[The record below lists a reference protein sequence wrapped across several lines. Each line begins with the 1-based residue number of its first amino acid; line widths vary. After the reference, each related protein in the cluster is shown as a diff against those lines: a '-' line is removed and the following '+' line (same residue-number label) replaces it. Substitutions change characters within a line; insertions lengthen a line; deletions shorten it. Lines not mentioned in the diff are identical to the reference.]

1 MKNLIPLL
9 ILENFQKKELQ
20 GTLSA
25 VTMFIDITGF
35 TAMTQSLMKN
45 DKEGAEILT
54 EIINRIFTPSIYK
67 IYQNNGF
74 VSTFAGDAFTSIF
87 PIDRNSPDN
96 AVFSA
101 IEIQN
106 IFKEIGKQNTKFGTY
121 NLKVKIGLSIG
132 KVEWRIVTSNEK
144 NSYFFRGEV
153 IDNAAHCESRCKA
166 GEIIIDSSLKKA
178 TGFSVLKKSDIFFL
192 VRPFS
197 KKIHTQIKK
206 QPETGYDLNPFIPKS
221 ILTLSSRGEFR
232 SVISCF
238 ISFKE
243 KGEFHKG
250 LAEIISLAEDYGGYF
265 NKIDFGD
272 KGGVV
277 LVLFGAPITKEQMEI
292 RACSFALSVM
302 EIENFICRIGLS
314 YGVAFAGF
322 VGSKKREEYTSLGM
336 SVNLASRFMMKARWK
351 EIFIDSFIFEKVKE
365 NFDVSFINNI
375 KLKGFPEKISAYKLL
390 KKLELTKST
399 SFEGNLFGREIEMEK
414 ILKHIRKIK
423 KSKFGGIIYNEGVAG
438 IGKSRLIHE
447 IKQSFPSTEYH
458 WIYMPCDAILR
469 KSFNPVKSFLSNF
482 FIQSEQN
489 TPETNRLNFE
499 EKIKMLSFL
508 TQDEKI
514 NKELGRTKSFLGA
527 LISLFW
533 EDSLFSQLNPKS
545 RYLNTLYALTNL
557 VKLLSLKKSVI
568 IEFEDANWIDN
579 DTLSFME
586 VLTQNIENFPIIII
600 ASCRFND
607 DESSFS
613 FNLQDV
619 KESRITLRP
628 LDKNP
633 TKLLIEERLKKDTL
647 IFQEIPDITFNMIW
661 EKSQGNPFFIEQII
675 FYLKEKNILA
685 DDLSITGKDFE
696 IPANINS
703 IIVARID
710 KLNPELKDFTK
721 TASVLGN
728 NFTKKI
734 LSSMLKNVE
743 IDKYIKDG
751 EKENIW
757 FSENKINHV
766 FKNVFIRESIYE
778 LILKKDLRHFH
789 KLAAKSIE
797 NIYKSGIENYYAD
810 LAYNYDKAEIF
821 KNAIYYL
828 EKAGDHEKNLYHNLV
843 AIEYYERLISII
855 NSQKDKNDKLKFKI
869 ILNKI
874 ELLLLIGDTELA
886 KVELEK
892 LNPESI
898 KEIEQRDRYFY
909 LSARRFMV
917 MENFIELKKYIRQII
932 NELETDYYKYY
943 VEIYLL
949 EALRYLNEVEE
960 FEQKAFKLLDILK
973 ASNER
978 FFESRLTNTM
988 GIFYLNKAQYHKSK
1002 KFFKRN
1008 YEIVKDGKDKN
1019 LIQAALHSI
1028 GIVELRLGN
1037 RKVAMKYY
1045 QDAVKIAREIGSK
1058 YAESKILSD
1067 IANVHATEG
1076 DVQKAIECYEKG
1088 LDLARNIGN
1097 KVQEEL
1103 ILYNLGDAYY
1113 RLEKFTQALDYL
1125 YRSKNMCEKIQDLV
1139 GITFANDII
1148 GDILFRMN
1156 KLKKAKKIYIDNLK
1170 LQKRLNDIEGIAHTY
1185 GNLGN
1190 CAKAAKQFNEA
1201 EKYYSEQQK
1210 TLAEVGDKEGEGKA
1224 FFNWAMLEIER
1235 KNPAD
1240 ATQKLK
1246 KALALFKACSFQIG
1260 INLAKE
1266 QMELLKK

>member
-1 MKNLIPLL
+1 MKNLVPEF
-9 ILENFQKKELQ
+9 ILGNFQRKKLH

-25 VTMFIDITGF
+25 VTMFIDISGF
-35 TAMTQSLMKN
+35 TAMTQSLMRN
-45 DKEGAEILT
+45 GKEGAEILT
-54 EIINRIFTPSIYK
+54 EIINTIFTPSIDK
-67 IYQNNGF
+67 IYENNGF
-74 VSTFAGDAFTSIF
+74 ISTFAGDAFTSIF
-87 PIDRNSPDN
+87 PLDKSSADN
-96 AVFSA
+96 AILSA
-101 IEIQN
+101 IKIQN
-106 IFKEIGKQNTKFGTY
+106 IFKKIGIQDTKFGTFD
-121 NLKVKIGLSIG
+121 LHVKIGLSIG
-132 KVEWRIVTSNEK
+132 EVEWRIITSNKK
-144 NSYFFRGEV
+144 NSYYFRGKA

-166 GEIIIDSSLKKA
+166 GEIIIDELLKKVINSS
-178 TGFSVLKKSDIFFL
+178 TLKREKGYFL
-192 VRPFS
+192 IGSINTKTLKPL
-197 KKIHTQIKK
+197 QK
-206 QPETGYDLNPFIPKS
+206 QAIRKYDLHPFIPKS
-221 ILTLSSRGEFR
+221 ILTLYSRGEFR
-232 SVISCF
+232 DVVSCF
-238 ISFKE
+238 ISFEE

-250 LAEIISLAEDYGGYF
+250 LVEIISLAEDYGGYF
-265 NKIDFGD
+265 NKIDFSD

-292 RACSFALSVM
+292 RACSFTLSVM
-302 EIENFICRIGLS
+302 EIDNFNCRIGLS

-322 VGSKKREEYTSLGM
+322 VGSEKREEYTSLGM

-365 NFDVSFINNI
+365 NFDVSFIDNF
-375 KLKGFPEKISAYKLL
+375 KLKGFSQKITTYKLN
-390 KKLELTKST
+390 KKNELAKRTG
-399 SFEGNLFGREIEMEK
+399 FEGKLFGRETEQK
-414 ILKHIRKIK
+414 KIK
-423 KSKFGGIIYNEGVAG
+423 SLINKINTNKFSGIIYNEGAAG

-469 KSFNPVKSFLSNF
+469 KSFNPVKFFLSNL

-489 TPETNRLNFE
+489 TPEINKINFE
-499 EKIKMLSFL
+499 EKIRMLSLL
-508 TQDEKI
+508 TKDEEIK
-514 NKELGRTKSFLGA
+514 KELNRTKSFLGA
-527 LISLFW
+527 LIGLFG
-533 EDSLFSQLNPKS
+533 EDSLFSQLDPKS
-545 RYLNTLYALTNL
+545 GYLNTLYALMNL
-557 VKLLSLKKSVI
+557 VKLLSLEKPVI
-568 IEFEDANWIDN
+568 IEFEDTNWIDN
-579 DTLSFME
+579 DTLSFLE
-586 VLTQNIENFPIIII
+586 VLTRNIENFPIAII

-619 KESRITLRP
+619 KESRITLHP
-628 LDKNP
+628 LDKNSA
-633 TKLLIEERLKKDTL
+633 KLLIEERLNKDAL
-647 IFQEIPDITFNMIW
+647 IFQEIPDITFNMVW

-675 FYLKEKNILA
+675 LYLKEKNILA
-685 DDLSITGKDFE
+685 DDLSIIKKDFE

-734 LSSMLKNVE
+734 LSSMLENVE

-855 NSQKDKNDKLKFKI
+855 NSQKYKNDKLKFKI
-869 ILNKI
+869 ILNKV
-874 ELLLLIGDTELA
+874 ELLLLIGDTEPA

-898 KEIEQRDRYFY
+898 KEIEQKDRYFY
-909 LSARRFMV
+909 LSARRFVV
-917 MENFIELKKYIRQII
+917 MENFIELRKYIQQII
-932 NELETDYYKYY
+932 KELKTNYYKYFI
-943 VEIYLL
+943 EIYLL
-949 EALRYLNEVEE
+949 EALRYLNEAEE
-960 FEQKAFKLLDILK
+960 FESRAYKLLDILK
-973 ASNER
+973 SKNDR
-978 FFESRLTNTM
+978 FFEGRLSNTM
-988 GIFYLNKAQYHKSK
+988 GIFYLNKAQYSNSMKY
-1002 KFFKRN
+1002 FRRN
-1008 YEIVKDGKDKN
+1008 YEIVKKENKKT
-1019 LIQAALHSI
+1019 LIYAALHNI
-1028 GIVELRLGN
+1028 GIVHSRLGE
-1037 RKVAMKYY
+1037 RKKAMEFY
-1045 QDAVKIAREIGSK
+1045 QKALKIAEEIGSK
-1058 YAESKILSD
+1058 YSASKFLSD
-1067 IANVHATEG
+1067 IAIVHASEG
-1076 DVQKAIECYEKG
+1076 NVEKAIDHYEKG
-1088 LDLARNIGN
+1088 LDLARTVGN
-1097 KVQEEL
+1097 KTQEGL

-1156 KLKKAKKIYIDNLK
+1156 RLKKAKEIYINNLK
-1170 LQKRLNDIEGIAHTY
+1170 LQKKLNDPEGIAHTY

-1190 CAKAAKQFNEA
+1190 CAKAAEQFNEA

-1210 TLAEVGDKEGEGKA
+1210 ILVKVGDKEGEGKA
-1224 FFNWAMLEIER
+1224 FFNWAMLEKER
-1235 KNPAD
+1235 KNMDA

-1246 KALALFKACSFQIG
+1246 KALALFEACSFQIG

-1266 QMELLKK
+1266 QIELLKK

>member
-1 MKNLIPLL
+1 MKNLVPAL
-9 ILENFQKKELQ
+9 ILENFQKKELH

-25 VTMFIDITGF
+25 VTMFIDISGF

-45 DKEGAEILT
+45 GKEGAEILT
-54 EIINRIFTPSIYK
+54 DIINRIFTPSIDK

-87 PIDRNSPDN
+87 PIESNSPDN
-96 AVFSA
+96 AVSSA

-106 IFKEIGKQNTKFGTY
+106 IFKKIGKQNTKFGTF
-121 NLKVKIGLSIG
+121 NLEVKIGLSIG
-132 KVEWRIVTSNEK
+132 KVEWRIITSNKK
-144 NSYFFRGEV
+144 NSYYFRGKV
-153 IDNAAHCESRCKA
+153 IDSAAHCEGRCKA
-166 GEIIIDSSLKKA
+166 GEIVIDELLRKVISSSTSEKENGYYLIGSIKVENLKP
-178 TGFSVLKKSDIFFL
+178 LKRKTI
-192 VRPFS
+192 R
-197 KKIHTQIKK
+197 K
-206 QPETGYDLNPFIPKS
+206 YDLHPFIPES

-238 ISFKE
+238 ISFEEKE
-243 KGEFHKG
+243 EFHKG
-250 LAEIISLAEDYGGYF
+250 LAKIISLTEDYSGYF
-265 NKIDFGD
+265 NKIDFSD

-277 LVLFGAPITKEQMEI
+277 LVLFGAPITKEKMEI
-292 RACSFALSVM
+292 RACSFTLSVM
-302 EIENFICRIGLS
+302 EIDNFNCRIGLS

-322 VGSKKREEYTSLGM
+322 VGSEKREEYTSLGM
-336 SVNLASRFMMKARWK
+336 SVNLASRFMMKTKWT
-351 EIFIDSFIFEKVKE
+351 EIFIDRFIFDKVSE
-365 NFDVSFINNI
+365 DFDVSFKNNF
-375 KLKGFPEKISAYKLL
+375 KLKGFTDKIPAYKLL
-390 KKLELTKST
+390 KKIELAKSV
-399 SFEGNLFGREIEMEK
+399 SFEGNLYGREIEMEK
-414 ILKHIRKIK
+414 ILKHISKIK
-423 KSKFGGIIYNEGVAG
+423 KSKFGGVIYNEGTAG

-469 KSFNPVKSFLSNF
+469 KSFNPLKSFLSNF

-499 EKIKMLSFL
+499 EKIRMLSIL
-508 TQDEKI
+508 TQNDEIK
-514 NKELGRTKSFLGA
+514 KELRRTKFFLGT
-527 LISLFW
+527 LINLHWKNSLY
-533 EDSLFSQLNPKS
+533 SQLDPKS

-557 VKLLSLKKSVI
+557 VKLLSLEKPVI
-568 IEFEDANWIDN
+568 IEFEDTNWIDN
-579 DTLSFME
+579 DTLNFLE
-586 VLTQNIENFPIIII
+586 VLTRNIENFPIIII
-600 ASCRFND
+600 ASCRFKD

-613 FNLQDV
+613 FNLKDV

-633 TKLLIEERLKKDTL
+633 AKLLIEERLNKNTS
-647 IFQEIPDITFNMIW
+647 IFQEIPDITFNMVW

-675 FYLKEKNILA
+675 LYLKEKKILA
-685 DDLSITGKDFE
+685 EDLSITEKDFE

-757 FSENKINHV
+757 FSENKFNHV

-821 KNAIYYL
+821 KNAIYYF

-843 AIEYYERLISII
+843 AIEYYEKLISII
-855 NSQKDKNDKLKFKI
+855 NSQKDKNNKLKFKI

-874 ELLLLIGDTELA
+874 EMLLLIGDTEPA

-909 LSARRFMV
+909 LSARRFVV
-917 MENFIELKKYIRQII
+917 MENFIELRKYIQQII
-932 NELETDYYKYY
+932 KKLKTNYYKYF

-949 EALRYLNEVEE
+949 EALRYLNEAEE
-960 FEQKAFKLLDILK
+960 FENRAYKLLDILK
-973 ASNER
+973 SKNEL
-978 FFESRLTNTM
+978 FFESRLSNTM
-988 GIFYLNKAQYHKSK
+988 GIFYLNKAQYSK
-1002 KFFKRN
+1002 AMKYFRRN
-1008 YEIVKDGKDKN
+1008 HEIVKKENNKT
-1019 LIQAALHSI
+1019 LIQAALHNI
-1028 GIVELRLGN
+1028 GIVHSRLGD
-1037 RKVAMKYY
+1037 RKKAMEFY
-1045 QDAVKIAREIGSK
+1045 QKALKIAEKIGSK
-1058 YAESKILSD
+1058 YSASKLLSD
-1067 IANVHATEG
+1067 IAIVHASEG
-1076 DVQKAIECYEKG
+1076 NVEKAIEHYEKG
-1088 LDLARNIGN
+1088 LDLARTIGN
-1097 KVQEEL
+1097 KTQEGL

-1125 YRSKNMCEKIQDLV
+1125 HRSKNMCEKIQDLV

-1148 GDILFRMN
+1148 GDILYRMN
-1156 KLKKAKKIYIDNLK
+1156 KLKKAKVIYINNLK
-1170 LQKRLNDIEGIAHTY
+1170 LQKKLNDPEGIAHTY

-1190 CAKAAKQFNEA
+1190 CAKVAREFEEA

-1210 TLAEVGDKEGEGKA
+1210 ILVKVGDKEGEGKA
-1224 FFNWAMLEIER
+1224 FFNWAMLDIER

-1240 ATQKLK
+1240 AKQKLK

>member
-1 MKNLIPLL
+1 MKNLVPVL
-9 ILENFQKKELQ
+9 ILENFQKKKLH
-20 GTLSA
+20 GSLSA
-25 VTMFIDITGF
+25 VTMFIDISGF

-54 EIINRIFTPSIYK
+54 EIINKIFTPSIDK

-87 PIDRNSPDN
+87 PIDRSSPDN

-106 IFKEIGKQNTKFGTY
+106 IFKKIGKQNTKFGTY

-144 NSYFFRGEV
+144 NSYFFRGKV
-153 IDNAAHCESRCKA
+153 IDNAARSESRCKA
-166 GEIIIDSSLKKA
+166 GEIIIDNSLKKA
-178 TGFSVLKKSDIFFL
+178 TGFPVLKKSANFFL
-192 VRPFS
+192 VNPFP

-206 QPETGYDLNPFIPKS
+206 QSETNYDLNPFISKS
-221 ILTLSSRGEFR
+221 ILTLSSKGEFR

-238 ISFKE
+238 ISFEEKE
-243 KGEFHKG
+243 EFHKG

-265 NKIDFGD
+265 NKIDFSD

-292 RACSFALSVM
+292 RACSFTLSVM

-336 SVNLASRFMMKARWK
+336 SVNLASRLMMKARWK

-365 NFDVSFINNI
+365 NFDVSFIGNF
-375 KLKGFPEKISAYKLL
+375 KLKGFTQKISTYKLN
-390 KKLELTKST
+390 KKIKLVKTAG
-399 SFEGNLFGREIEMEK
+399 FEGKLFGRETE
-414 ILKHIRKIK
+414 LKKIK
-423 KSKFGGIIYNEGVAG
+423 SLINKINTNKLSGIIYNEGAAG

-447 IKQSFPSTEYH
+447 IKQSYPSNEYH

-489 TPETNRLNFE
+489 TPEINKINFE
-499 EKIKMLSFL
+499 EKISTLSFL
-508 TQDEKI
+508 TQDKKI
-514 NKELGRTKSFLGA
+514 QKELNRTKSFLGA

-533 EDSLFSQLNPKS
+533 EDSLYSQLDPKS

-557 VKLLSLKKSVI
+557 VKLLSLKKHVI

-586 VLTQNIENFPIIII
+586 ILTPNIENFPIVII

-633 TKLLIEERLKKDTL
+633 AKLLIEESLNKDAL
-647 IFQEIPDITFNMIW
+647 IPQEIPDITFNMVW
-661 EKSQGNPFFIEQII
+661 KKSQGNPFFIEQII
-675 FYLKEKNILA
+675 LYLKEKNILA

-778 LILKKDLRHFH
+778 LILKKDLRNFH

-821 KNAIYYL
+821 KKAIYYL

-843 AIEYYERLISII
+843 AIEYYERLINII
-855 NSQKDKNDKLKFKI
+855 NSQKDINNKLKFKI

-874 ELLLLIGDTELA
+874 ELLLLVGDTEPA
-886 KVELEK
+886 KVEIGK

-898 KEIEQRDRYFY
+898 KKIEQRDRYFY

-917 MENFIELKKYIRQII
+917 MENFIELKKYIQQII
-932 NELETDYYKYY
+932 KKLKTDYYKYF

-949 EALRYLNEVEE
+949 EALRYLNEAEE
-960 FEQKAFKLLDILK
+960 FESRAYKLLNILK
-973 ASNER
+973 SKNEL
-978 FFESRLTNTM
+978 FFEGRLSNTM
-988 GIFYLNKAQYHKSK
+988 GIFYLKKAQYSNAMTY
-1002 KFFKRN
+1002 FQRN
-1008 YEIVKDGKDKN
+1008 YEIVKKGKNKT
-1019 LIQAALHSI
+1019 LIQAAIHNI
-1028 GIVELRLGN
+1028 GIVHSRLGD
-1037 RKVAMKYY
+1037 RKKAMEFY
-1045 QDAVKIAREIGSK
+1045 QKALNIAEEIGSK
-1058 YAESKILSD
+1058 YAASKLLSD
-1067 IANVHATEG
+1067 IAMVHTSEGNVE
-1076 DVQKAIECYEKG
+1076 KAIDHYKKG
-1088 LDLARNIGN
+1088 LDLARTIGN
-1097 KVQEEL
+1097 KTQEGL

-1125 YRSKNMCEKIQDLV
+1125 YCSKNMCEKIQDLV

-1156 KLKKAKKIYIDNLK
+1156 KFKKAKEMYTNNLK
-1170 LQKRLNDIEGIAHTY
+1170 LQKKLNDIEGIAHTY

-1201 EKYYSEQQK
+1201 EKYFVEQQK

-1235 KNPAD
+1235 KNPAE
-1240 ATQKLK
+1240 AKQKLR
-1246 KALALFKACSFQIG
+1246 KALALFEASSFQIG
-1260 INLAKE
+1260 INLAKG
-1266 QMELLKK
+1266 QIELLKK